1 MRKWILPLSIVLF
14 IGLIVI
20 VLNINTKD
28 AKEQI
33 FDYVFENEEV
43 ILDGISEINKLS
55 DNLALDFDENVVGV
69 GNAKIN
75 RYADDIEGLYVD
87 IKGTSEVRRIEIEN
101 EILMNILNGK
111 PVENIGIDNGIII
124 FDCGGKGIAP
134 SSQDYAFYYS
144 PNDEPFAVFDGC
156 MVGETLQMMQEGK
169 GYKYIDGGG
178 NAFYTEKITDNLYF
192 CEAHF

>member
-28 AKEQI
+28 AKEKI
-33 FDYVFENEEV
+33 SDYIIENEEL
-43 ILDGISEINKLS
+43 ILDGISEISKLS
-55 DNLALDFDENVVGV
+55 NNLEIDFDENIVRV

-87 IKGTSEVRRIEIEN
+87 IKGSSEVRRIEIEN

-124 FDCGGKGIAP
+124 FACGGKGIAP
-134 SSQDYAFYYS
+134 SSQYYAFYYS
-144 PNDEPFAVFDGC
+144 PNDEPFAVFDGHI
-156 MVGETLQMMQEGK
+156 VGKPLQMMKEGN
-169 GYKYIDGGG
+169 GYEYIDNGG
-178 NAFYTEKITDNLYF
+178 NVFYTEKIKDNLYF
-192 CEAHF
+192 CEAKF